1 MAIIKCPECGHQISE
16 KAAICPICGV
26 EIAGKIAKCSVCGE
40 VFFKD
45 DGLCPRC
52 YSPFKEYKESE
63 VDNDTVGNDTMY
75 PEETDETDETGVEEE
90 DLAFTASPTE
100 ELEEKKE
107 DETTDDAEKTEEYVA
122 PVETRRPEITED
134 ANDNDESSEMVEQI
148 EDDFTYVDTDG
159 DNLQR
164 PEHVEDES
172 DNDGGNGKHRYI
184 PFVVSIAITALIA
197 AVCLYFYNDSKISK
211 ETQAFELAINSGD
224 ISQMD
229 SFLRNYTYATIDH
242 KKAVQE
248 KIADITKQKEDLSL
262 GMVTRDKDKL
272 TQYLKDY
279 PESPQ
284 KQVIMRTIDSLDWED
299 AMKTNTKNAYDK
311 YIAAHADGIFIK
323 DAKERIAVKTSIGT
337 EEDASMAKTIFR
349 EFFLSVNGN
358 QAERLTATLNSTISS
373 FAGTADASRNDVIG
387 WMRNQHKE
395 DVSNV
400 IWKLNHDYKIT
411 KRELF
416 EKKDYLVEFTAQKT
430 IVYKDGRSATE
441 HFKVKSNVSN
451 NNKIASMDLTK
462 YTPQKNNAIVAQSKP
477 SSSSQSSNT
486 TSTKKET
493 SQAKPTSSTST
504 SKSTTSAPKS
514 TTSTAAKTSTSAPKT
529 NISSPKTNNS
539 APKTNNS
546 APKTN
551 NSAPKTNNSAPKT
564 NNSAPKA
571 TASTSKTGTSQSS
584 SSSKATNTPNNTQT
598 KKTEQKT
605 SQGVQT
611 AQSSKTASS
620 SKTITA
626 SKTTSSNK

>member
-63 VDNDTVGNDTMY
+63 VDNDTVENDTKY
-75 PEETDETDETGVEEE
+75 PEETDETGETGVEEE

-229 SFLRNYTYATIDH
+229 SFLRNYTDATIDH

-486 TSTKKET
+486 SNTKKET

-514 TTSTAAKTSTSAPKT
+514 TTSTAPKTSTSAPKA
-529 NISSPKTNNS
+529 NAS
-539 APKTNNS
+539 APKTN
-546 APKTN
+546 A
-551 NSAPKTNNSAPKT
+551 SAPKT

-571 TASTSKTGTSQSS
+571 TASTSKSGTSQSS
-584 SSSKATNTPNNTQT
+584 SSSKATNTPSNTQT
-598 KKTEQKT
+598 KKTEQKH

>member
-63 VDNDTVGNDTMY
+63 VDNDTVENDTKY

-90 DLAFTASPTE
+90 DLAFTSPTE

-134 ANDNDESSEMVEQI
+134 ANENDESSEMVEQI

-262 GMVTRDKDKL
+262 GMVSRDKDKL

-504 SKSTTSAPKS
+504 SKSTTSAPK
-514 TTSTAAKTSTSAPKT
+514 TSTSAPKT
-529 NISSPKTNNS
+529 NISAPKANAS
-539 APKTNNS
+539 APKTN
-546 APKTN
+546 A
-551 NSAPKTNNSAPKT
+551 SAPKTNNSAPKT

-571 TASTSKTGTSQSS
+571 TASTSKSGTSQSS

-598 KKTEQKT
+598 KKTEQKP

>member
-63 VDNDTVGNDTMY
+63 VDNDTVENDTKY
-75 PEETDETDETGVEEE
+75 PEETDETDETGVEKE

-134 ANDNDESSEMVEQI
+134 ANENDESSEMVEQI

-486 TSTKKET
+486 SNTKKET

-514 TTSTAAKTSTSAPKT
+514 TTSTAPKTSTSAPKA
-529 NISSPKTNNS
+529 NAS
-539 APKTNNS
+539 APKTNAS
-546 APKTN
+546 APKT
-551 NSAPKTNNSAPKT
+551 
-564 NNSAPKA
+564 
-571 TASTSKTGTSQSS
+571 TASTSKTGNSQSS
-584 SSSKATNTPNNTQT
+584 SSSKATNTPSNTQT
-598 KKTEQKT
+598 KKTEQKP

>member
-63 VDNDTVGNDTMY
+63 VDNDTVENDTKY
-75 PEETDETDETGVEEE
+75 PEETDETGETGVEKE

-107 DETTDDAEKTEEYVA
+107 DETTDDAEKTEEYVS
-122 PVETRRPEITED
+122 PVETRKPEITED

-486 TSTKKET
+486 TSTKKEA

-504 SKSTTSAPKS
+504 SKSTTSTAP
-514 TTSTAAKTSTSAPKT
+514 KTST
-529 NISSPKTNNS
+529 S

-571 TASTSKTGTSQSS
+571 NNSAPKANNSAPKATASTSKSGTSQSS
-584 SSSKATNTPNNTQT
+584 SSSKATNTPSNTQT
-598 KKTEQKT
+598 KKTEQKH

>member
-63 VDNDTVGNDTMY
+63 VDNDTVENDTKY
-75 PEETDETDETGVEEE
+75 PEETDETGETGVEEE

-164 PEHVEDES
+164 PKHVEDES

-504 SKSTTSAPKS
+504 SKSTTSAHKS
-514 TTSTAAKTSTSAPKT
+514 TTSTAPKTSTSAPKT
-529 NISSPKTNNS
+529 NISAPKANAS
-539 APKTNNS
+539 APKAN
-546 APKTN
+546 A
-551 NSAPKTNNSAPKT
+551 SAPKTNNSAPKT

-571 TASTSKTGTSQSS
+571 TASTSKSGTSQSS
-584 SSSKATNTPNNTQT
+584 SSSKATNTPSNTQT
-598 KKTEQKT
+598 KKTGQKP

>member
-63 VDNDTVGNDTMY
+63 VDNDTVENDTKY
-75 PEETDETDETGVEEE
+75 PEETDETGETGVEEE
-90 DLAFTASPTE
+90 DLAFTASPTK

-134 ANDNDESSEMVEQI
+134 ANENDESSEMVEQI

-477 SSSSQSSNT
+477 SSSSPSSNT
-486 TSTKKET
+486 STTKKET
-493 SQAKPTSSTST
+493 SQAKSASAAGT
-504 SKSTTSAPKS
+504 SKSTASAPKS
-514 TTSTAAKTSTSAPKT
+514 TTSTAPKTSTSAPKT
-529 NISSPKTNNS
+529 NS
-539 APKTNNS
+539 
-546 APKTN
+546 
-551 NSAPKTNNSAPKT
+551 SAPKTNNSAPKT

-571 TASTSKTGTSQSS
+571 TASTSKSGTSQSS
-584 SSSKATNTPNNTQT
+584 SSSKATNTPSNTQT
-598 KKTEQKT
+598 KKTEQKP

>member
-63 VDNDTVGNDTMY
+63 VDNDTVENDTKH
-75 PEETDETDETGVEEE
+75 PEETDETGETGVEEEE

-477 SSSSQSSNT
+477 SSSSPSSNT

-493 SQAKPTSSTST
+493 SQTKPASSTST

-514 TTSTAAKTSTSAPKT
+514 TTSTAPKTSTSAPKA
-529 NISSPKTNNS
+529 N
-539 APKTNNS
+539 A
-546 APKTN
+546 
-551 NSAPKTNNSAPKT
+551 SAPKTNNSAPKT

-571 TASTSKTGTSQSS
+571 TASTSKSGTSQSS

-598 KKTEQKT
+598 KKTEKKP

>member
-63 VDNDTVGNDTMY
+63 VDNDTVENDTKH
-75 PEETDETDETGVEEE
+75 PEETDETGETGVEEE

-477 SSSSQSSNT
+477 SSSSPSSNT

-493 SQAKPTSSTST
+493 SQTKPASSTST

-514 TTSTAAKTSTSAPKT
+514 TTSTAPKTSTSAPKA
-529 NISSPKTNNS
+529 N
-539 APKTNNS
+539 A
-546 APKTN
+546 
-551 NSAPKTNNSAPKT
+551 SAPKTNNSAPKT

-571 TASTSKTGTSQSS
+571 TASTSKSRTSQSS
-584 SSSKATNTPNNTQT
+584 SSSKATNTPSNTQT
-598 KKTEQKT
+598 KKTGQKP

>member
-63 VDNDTVGNDTMY
+63 VDNDTVENDTKY
-75 PEETDETDETGVEEE
+75 PEETDETGETGVEEE

-229 SFLRNYTYATIDH
+229 SFLRNYTDATIDH

-486 TSTKKET
+486 SNTKKET

-514 TTSTAAKTSTSAPKT
+514 TTSTAPKTSTSAPKA
-529 NISSPKTNNS
+529 NAS
-539 APKTNNS
+539 APKTN
-546 APKTN
+546 A
-551 NSAPKTNNSAPKT
+551 SAPKTNNSAPKT

-571 TASTSKTGTSQSS
+571 TASTSKSGTSQSS
-584 SSSKATNTPNNTQT
+584 SSSKATNTPSNTQT
-598 KKTEQKT
+598 KKTEQKH

>member
-63 VDNDTVGNDTMY
+63 VDNDTVENDTKY
-75 PEETDETDETGVEEE
+75 PEETDETGETGVEEE

-134 ANDNDESSEMVEQI
+134 ANENDESSEMVEQI

-504 SKSTTSAPKS
+504 SKSTKSAPKS
-514 TTSTAAKTSTSAPKT
+514 TTSTAPKTSTSAPKT
-529 NISSPKTNNS
+529 NT
-539 APKTNNS
+539 
-546 APKTN
+546 
-551 NSAPKTNNSAPKT
+551 SAPKTNNSAPKT

-571 TASTSKTGTSQSS
+571 TASTSKSGTSQSS
-584 SSSKATNTPNNTQT
+584 SSSKATNTPSNTQT
-598 KKTEQKT
+598 KKTEQKP

>member
-63 VDNDTVGNDTMY
+63 VDNDTVENDTMY

-90 DLAFTASPTE
+90 DLAFSASPTE

-337 EEDASMAKTIFR
+337 EEDASMAKNIFR

-514 TTSTAAKTSTSAPKT
+514 TTSTAPKTSTSAPKANT
-529 NISSPKTNNS
+529 S
-539 APKTNNS
+539 APKTNAS

-571 TASTSKTGTSQSS
+571 TASTSKSGTSQSS

>member
-63 VDNDTVGNDTMY
+63 VDNDTVENDTKY
-75 PEETDETDETGVEEE
+75 PEETDETGETGVEKE

-148 EDDFTYVDTDG
+148 EDDFTYVDPDG

-514 TTSTAAKTSTSAPKT
+514 TTSTAPKTST
-529 NISSPKTNNS
+529 
-539 APKTNNS
+539 
-546 APKTN
+546 
-551 NSAPKTNNSAPKT
+551 SAPKTNNSAPKT

-571 TASTSKTGTSQSS
+571 NASAPKATASTSKSGTSQSS
-584 SSSKATNTPNNTQT
+584 SSSKATNTPSNTQT
-598 KKTEQKT
+598 KKTGQKP
-605 SQGVQT
+605 SQRVQT